1 MKLIVIDGGDGCG
14 KATQANKLYESLKKE
29 NYNVHLI
36 SFPDYESEYSAFVKS
51 YLDGTFG
58 GNGDRKSVV

>member
-29 NYNVHLI
+29 NYNVP
-36 SFPDYESEYSAFVKS
+36 SK
-51 YLDGTFG
+51 
-58 GNGDRKSVV
+58 